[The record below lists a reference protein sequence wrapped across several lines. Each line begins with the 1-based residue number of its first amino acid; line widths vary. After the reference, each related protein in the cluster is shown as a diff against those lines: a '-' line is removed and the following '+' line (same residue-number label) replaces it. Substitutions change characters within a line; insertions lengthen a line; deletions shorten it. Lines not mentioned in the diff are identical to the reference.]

1 MRKIGIIGLGNV
13 GALLANLLVAQQA
26 ADELVLIDS
35 DADLALGLQNDL
47 LDGMQSLSI
56 QPNIK
61 IQDYAALKDADV
73 IVLAIGKAELLKEQR
88 FAELTFVGE
97 TMRQIAPQIKQSG
110 FDGILLNLAN
120 PNEATTAYLQYLT
133 ALPKNKV
140 IGMGTVL
147 DTARLQR
154 AIADQV
160 QVASSAVA
168 GWVYGQHDG
177 EAVPIWST
185 FTVNGQPLEKPV
197 LGHKI
202 DPHES
207 EIQAKLNGWY
217 AIKGQ
222 GQDVSGMALWAMRIL
237 RAILTD
243 ERVSLPVALYQPQYQ
258 SYLSFAAQIG
268 RQGVGNYTLLPL
280 WPLEADQLK
289 VAAKS
294 IQDQLNIL
302 LEAE

>member
-47 LDGMQSLSI
+47 LDGMQSFSI

-120 PNEATTAYLQYLT
+120 PN
-133 ALPKNKV
+133 
-140 IGMGTVL
+140 
-147 DTARLQR
+147 
-154 AIADQV
+154 
-160 QVASSAVA
+160 
-168 GWVYGQHDG
+168 
-177 EAVPIWST
+177 
-185 FTVNGQPLEKPV
+185 
-197 LGHKI
+197 
-202 DPHES
+202 
-207 EIQAKLNGWY
+207 
-217 AIKGQ
+217 
-222 GQDVSGMALWAMRIL
+222 
-237 RAILTD
+237 
-243 ERVSLPVALYQPQYQ
+243 
-258 SYLSFAAQIG
+258 
-268 RQGVGNYTLLPL
+268 
-280 WPLEADQLK
+280 
-289 VAAKS
+289 
-294 IQDQLNIL
+294 
-302 LEAE
+302 

>member
-26 ADELVLIDS
+26 VDELVLIDS
-35 DADLALGLQNDL
+35 NADLALGLQNDL
-47 LDGMQSLSI
+47 LDGMQSLLV
-56 QPNIK
+56 QPNLK
-61 IQDYAALKDADV
+61 IQDYAALKDADA
-73 IVLAIGKAELLKEQR
+73 IVLSIGKAALLKEQR

-97 TMRQIAPQIKQSG
+97 TIRQIAPQIKQSG

-133 ALPKNKV
+133 ELPKNKV

-160 QVASSAVA
+160 QVASSAVT

-185 FTVNGQPLEKPV
+185 FMINGQPLEKPV
-197 LGHKI
+197 MGRKI

-207 EIQAKLNGWY
+207 EIQSKLNGWY
-217 AIKGQ
+217 AIRGQ
-222 GQDVSGMALWAMRIL
+222 GQDVSGMALWALRIL
-237 RAILTD
+237 RAVLAD

-258 SYLSFAAQIG
+258 SYLSFAAQLG

-280 WPLEADQLK
+280 RPLEEDQLK

>member
-47 LDGMQSLSI
+47 LDGMQSLSV

-61 IQDYAALKDADV
+61 IQDYAALKDADA

-97 TMRQIAPQIKQSG
+97 TMCQIAPQIKQSG

-120 PNEATTAYLQYLT
+120 PNEVTTAYLQYLT

-177 EAVPIWST
+177 ETVPIWST
-185 FTVNGQPLEKPV
+185 FTINGQPLEKPV

-243 ERVSLPVALYQPQYQ
+243 ERVSLPVALYQPQYK

-280 WPLEADQLK
+280 RPLEADQLK
-289 VAAKS
+289 VAAKN

>member
-47 LDGMQSLSI
+47 LDGMQSLSV

-61 IQDYAALKDADV
+61 IQDYAALKDADA

-97 TMRQIAPQIKQSG
+97 TMCQIAPQIKQSG

-120 PNEATTAYLQYLT
+120 PNEVTTAYLQYLT

-177 EAVPIWST
+177 ETVPIWST
-185 FTVNGQPLEKPV
+185 FTINGQPLEKPV

-280 WPLEADQLK
+280 RPLEADQLK
-289 VAAKS
+289 VAAKN

>member
-61 IQDYAALKDADV
+61 IQDYAALKDADA

-120 PNEATTAYLQYLT
+120 PNEVTTAYLQYLT

-222 GQDVSGMALWAMRIL
+222 GQD
-237 RAILTD
+237 
-243 ERVSLPVALYQPQYQ
+243 
-258 SYLSFAAQIG
+258 
-268 RQGVGNYTLLPL
+268 
-280 WPLEADQLK
+280 
-289 VAAKS
+289 
-294 IQDQLNIL
+294 
-302 LEAE
+302 